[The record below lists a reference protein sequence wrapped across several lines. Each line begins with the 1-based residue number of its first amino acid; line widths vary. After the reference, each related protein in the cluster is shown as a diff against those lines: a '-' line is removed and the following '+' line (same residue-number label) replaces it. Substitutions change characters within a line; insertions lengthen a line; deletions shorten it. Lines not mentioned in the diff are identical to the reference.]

1 MNFDDR
7 AELQNNIRILASY
20 DPAALD
26 ALAAQAATLATKARG
41 TGTAAMSGALG
52 VTSGAKPSSEKHVA
66 VFCSRSQNETAAATQ
81 QIEAIQNSRANDATV
96 QLAHM
101 KADADA
107 TIPQIPIAKL
117 ALLKAL
123 VGEDPILIVQRWRLL
138 QGQGGR

>member
-7 AELQNNIRILASY
+7 AELQNNLRILASY
-20 DPAALD
+20 DPAGLD
-26 ALAAQAATLATKARG
+26 ALAAQAATMAMKARG
-41 TGTAAMSGALG
+41 TGTAAMSGAFGLS
-52 VTSGAKPSSEKHVA
+52 SGAKPSNETHVA
-66 VFCSRSQNETAAATQ
+66 VFCSRGQNETAAATQ
-81 QIEAIQNSRANDATV
+81 QIEAIQNSRASDATA

-101 KADADA
+101 MADADA

>member
-7 AELQNNIRILASY
+7 AELQNNLRILASY
-20 DPAALD
+20 DPAGLD
-26 ALAAQAATLATKARG
+26 ALSAQAATMATKARS
-41 TGTAAMSGALG
+41 TGTAAMNGAFG
-52 VTSGAKPSSEKHVA
+52 VTSGAKSNEAHVA
-66 VFCSRSQNETAAATQ
+66 VFCSRGQNETAAAHQ

-107 TIPQIPIAKL
+107 TIPQIPIIKL
-117 ALLKAL
+117 TLLKAL

>member
-1 MNFDDR
+1 
-7 AELQNNIRILASY
+7 
-20 DPAALD
+20 
-26 ALAAQAATLATKARG
+26 
-41 TGTAAMSGALG
+41 MSGAFG

-66 VFCSRSQNETAAATQ
+66 VFSSRSQNETAAASQ